1 MKLTKLFFL
10 LLITN
15 NINANIVNNK
25 WSIVNFNEF
34 EASEFSDLVTTT
46 TYRDNLNKLHF
57 VNTYKMKQPVTKWIA
72 PYIRC
77 ISDSGCF
84 ALHASENLRK

>member
-15 NINANIVNNK
+15 NANANTVNNK
-25 WSIVNFNEF
+25 WSVVGFNEF
-34 EASEFSDLVTTT
+34 EVSEFSDLVTTA

-57 VNTYKMKQPVTKWIA
+57 VNTYKMKKPDTRWFA

-84 ALHASENLRK
+84 ALHASENLEK